1 MGKGIKDSPIKSRIF
16 STWLLSVCLLSAG
29 LSPGIVHAEEGD
41 SPLSGLPGGAGK
53 PVVMVKLDNTGLARP
68 HTGLVDADLVYVEQ
82 VEWGLTRLAAMFN
95 RKFPKVVGPVR
106 SGRISDLE
114 ILKQFSAPGFVFS
127 GANKV
132 LLKQI
137 ADSNAVSLSP
147 TEKGE
152 YFYRNLKKEVPH
164 NQMLELSDMMTK
176 TKGLGVVGDIGL
188 TFARE
193 VPAGGI
199 ATKTFK
205 ATWPSSIISGEWS
218 KRGWAISVDGWV
230 QKDYVTGVPVIARTV
245 VVQFVEQND
254 SKQGDRFGGKTP
266 FARSVG
272 AGSAIILRNGQ
283 RFLATWSR
291 PIASE
296 GTSYLV
302 DGLPIS
308 MDIGQVWILLVDSK
322 KKSSVSLK

>member
-1 MGKGIKDSPIKSRIF
+1 
-16 STWLLSVCLLSAG
+16 
-29 LSPGIVHAEEGD
+29 
-41 SPLSGLPGGAGK
+41 
-53 PVVMVKLDNTGLARP
+53 MVKLDNTGLARP
-68 HTGLVDADLVYVEQ
+68 HTGLIDADLVYVEQ

-127 GANKV
+127 GANNV

-147 TEKGE
+147 NEKGE
-152 YFYRNLKKEVPH
+152 FFYRNLKKEVPH
-164 NQMLELSDMMTK
+164 NQMLKLADMITK

-205 ATWPSSIISGEWS
+205 ATWPASVISGVWS

-230 QKDYVTGVPVIARTV
+230 QKDYVTGQPVIARTV
-245 VVQFVEQND
+245 VIQFVEQND

-266 FARSVG
+266 LARSVG
-272 AGSAIILRNGQ
+272 AGSAVILRNGQ
-283 RFLATWSR
+283 RFSATWSR
-291 PIASE
+291 PIASG
-296 GTSYLV
+296 GTSFLV
-302 DGLPIS
+302 GGLPIS
-308 MDIGQVWILLVDSK
+308 LDIGQVWILLVDAK